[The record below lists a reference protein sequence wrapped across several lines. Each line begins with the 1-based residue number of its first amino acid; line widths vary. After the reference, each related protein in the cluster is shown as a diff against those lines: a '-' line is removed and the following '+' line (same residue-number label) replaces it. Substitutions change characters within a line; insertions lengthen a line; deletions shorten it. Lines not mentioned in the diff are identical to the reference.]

1 MFLNNPSAV
10 DTASHSLHL
19 AEDTKTDSKGK
30 QRRQEAAAFG
40 QNQNII
46 CDSAPR
52 QVCCGFG
59 S

>member
-10 DTASHSLHL
+10 DMASRSLHL

-52 QVCCGFG
+52 QVRCGFG

>member
-10 DTASHSLHL
+10 DTASLSLHL

-52 QVCCGFG
+52 QVHCGFG